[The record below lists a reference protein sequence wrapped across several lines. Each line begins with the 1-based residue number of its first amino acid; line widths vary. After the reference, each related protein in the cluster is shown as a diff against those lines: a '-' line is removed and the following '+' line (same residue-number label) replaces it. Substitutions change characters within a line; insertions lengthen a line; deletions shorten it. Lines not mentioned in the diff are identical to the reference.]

1 MKKKNYTKK
10 ELKRIK
16 KKQDSDFNNKKKKR
30 EPDLWKEI
38 RSNLKP
44 LSKAYNK
51 FREKRKILKQNLLLL
66 FGLLN
71 LIFSTKKLFVP
82 S

>member
-1 MKKKNYTKK
+1 MKKKNHTKK

-16 KKQDSDFNNKKKKR
+16 KKLDSDFNNKRKKK

-51 FREKRKILKQNLLLL
+51 FREKRRILKQKEEIL
-66 FGLLN
+66 
-71 LIFSTKKLFVP
+71 
-82 S
+82 